1 MKAVRSILRVLHS
14 PTDEFEEVKYRKTW
28 YLPAAGAIL
37 IVWFLA
43 AIADRQLTG
52 FAFNRNN
59 LRELNILFLFASTV
73 LLFCLYAAV
82 NWAVTTLLDGKGTLR
97 EIFCASAYALLPYV
111 ACTLLA
117 VVFSRA
123 LILEESAFLTII
135 RAVGLLWS
143 GWLLLAGLK
152 VVHEYSLKKTV
163 LSLILT
169 VLGMLFVLVLGVLF
183 FSLLPQLW
191 SFVLSIY
198 NELLYRS

>member
-73 LLFCLYAAV
+73 LLFCL
-82 NWAVTTLLDGKGTLR
+82 
-97 EIFCASAYALLPYV
+97 
-111 ACTLLA
+111 
-117 VVFSRA
+117 
-123 LILEESAFLTII
+123 
-135 RAVGLLWS
+135 
-143 GWLLLAGLK
+143 
-152 VVHEYSLKKTV
+152 
-163 LSLILT
+163 
-169 VLGMLFVLVLGVLF
+169 
-183 FSLLPQLW
+183 
-191 SFVLSIY
+191 
-198 NELLYRS
+198 